1 MLGACKPISRIFF
14 SLFQASVKKKP
25 IPSIVSHISSL
36 CKKWNHS
43 HPIPWF
49 LFLLAFFY
57 YMSLGFLI
65 PSSPSSWPITHFH
78 LDFTLS
84 WGIVVMSGFY
94 PFLLIFVCFEQ
105 FHYDWNQS
113 LSFIPLIPLGGT
125 HFYNFF
131 GLHKLTKKEPHGVF
145 FQPFLD
151 SQNMKILPSTRVFE
165 LIKINEKTST

>member
-1 MLGACKPISRIFF
+1 
-14 SLFQASVKKKP
+14 
-25 IPSIVSHISSL
+25 
-36 CKKWNHS
+36 
-43 HPIPWF
+43 
-49 LFLLAFFY
+49 
-57 YMSLGFLI
+57 MSLGFLI

-105 FHYDWNQS
+105 FHYDWNQL

-145 FQPFLD
+145 FQLFSD
-151 SQNMKILPSTRVFE
+151 SQNMKILPSTRVFK
-165 LIKINEKTST
+165 LVKINEKTSTQWKLSPFLDWDILTMKNEYLSWTWIRGSLKYYFLPFQT